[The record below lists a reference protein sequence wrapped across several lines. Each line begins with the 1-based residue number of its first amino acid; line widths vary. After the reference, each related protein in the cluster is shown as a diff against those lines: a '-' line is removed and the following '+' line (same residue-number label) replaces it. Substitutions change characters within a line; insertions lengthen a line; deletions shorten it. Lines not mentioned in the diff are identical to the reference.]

1 MSDVLL
7 VAASGG
13 IDSMVLTQLLLEC
26 GYNIQLAHVNFGLR
40 GRESDEDEQFLSH
53 YAQEQ
58 KLTIHLKRAEQA
70 DFSRNKSGIQQSARN
85 IRYQWFDK
93 LIIETKSDYLLLAH
107 HQDDQSET
115 ILHQFLRGGMLAALR
130 GMRLKS
136 NRYVRP
142 LLNFSK
148 EEIESYAKKNNLAW
162 RSDSSNQTLKYT
174 RNFIR
179 HEVMPVLQKVN
190 PDVKES
196 LASRAAVFAEIE
208 SLVADTIQQDIN
220 SRVMLQENKQAV
232 SVEWLRSYRHQNLF
246 VWQWLEVYGFTSS
259 QMQDVLSLLEA
270 QSGSYVDGTTHV
282 ILRNRNDLV
291 VSEINPSHNL
301 DEVIER
307 LPFQSSGLIL
317 EEVKPSDVHFEN
329 KLIHYI
335 DLDKIEFPLRIRTW
349 KAGDKINPLGMQGT
363 QKVSDVLIQQKVSLT
378 DKADVLV
385 VLDATKK
392 IVSIPGFRISDS
404 VKVTDKTKHVLM
416 LELRAKM

>member
-1 MSDVLL
+1 
-7 VAASGG
+7 
-13 IDSMVLTQLLLEC
+13 MVLTQLLLEC